1 MAGALRQR
9 LAESLRAFRAV
20 FANPNLRRIELA
32 WAGSETGKWL
42 YLIALLVYAYDAG
55 GVAAVGL
62 VTLMRTL
69 ASALSAPFTALLGDR
84 YRRELV
90 MLVATVLR
98 AGAMAGAA
106 ALVLFDGPP
115 AGVYAIAALVTLLS
129 TAFRPAQA
137 ALLPSL
143 ARTPEELTAANVAA
157 STITSVGS
165 FAGAA
170 LGGLLLAATSVEVCF
185 AVTAATFL
193 WAAALVGRIR
203 SEAPP
208 VTRAAARG
216 GLARE
221 LSAGFRA
228 IGRDRDLRVINL
240 LYGAQTLVA
249 GALNVLLVVTA
260 FEVLEIGESGVGFLN
275 SALGVGGLLGAVA
288 ALSLVGGGR
297 LASAFMVGLV
307 LWGAPLVALALWPNV
322 AVALVL
328 VAVIGVGDTLVDVA
342 ALTLLQR
349 AVADEVL
356 ARVFG
361 ALETLVVAAMGL
373 GAIAAPLL
381 VEVLGE
387 RGALAA
393 TGAVLPVL
401 GVLLW
406 RRVSAIDTGAPA
418 TDARLALLAA
428 VPIFAPLPRSVL
440 EPLAERL
447 VPLTVGAGDPVFRE
461 GDHGDRFYVVSD
473 GEVDVA
479 IDGRPVR
486 TLGSGGYFGE
496 IALLRDVPRTATV
509 TGRGRAE
516 LLALDRDEFIAAV
529 TGHAPSAEAADA
541 VVATR
546 LAAARSTAAAD

>member
-1 MAGALRQR
+1 MVGALRQR
-9 LAESLRAFRAV
+9 LAESFRAFRAV

-55 GVAAVGL
+55 GAAAVGL
-62 VTLMRTL
+62 VTLVRTV
-69 ASALSAPFTALLGDR
+69 ASAVSAPFTALLGDR

-90 MLVATVLR
+90 MLVATLMR

-106 ALVLFDGPP
+106 AVVLFDGPP
-115 AGVYAIAALVTLLS
+115 AAVYAIAALVTLLS

-157 STITSVGS
+157 STITGVGS

-170 LGGLLLAATSVEVCF
+170 LGGLVLAATSVEVCF
-185 AVTAATFL
+185 AVTAAIFL
-193 WAAALVGRIR
+193 SAAGLVARIR
-203 SEAPP
+203 TDRPALAP
-208 VTRAAARG
+208 AG
-216 GLARE
+216 GRERLGRE

-228 IGRDRDLRVINL
+228 IARDRDLRVINA

-249 GALNVLLVVTA
+249 GALNVLLVVA
-260 FEVLEIGESGVGFLN
+260 ALELLEIGESGVGFLN
-275 SALGVGGLLGAVA
+275 SALGVGGLLGALA
-288 ALSLVGGGR
+288 ALSLVGGCR
-297 LASAFMVGLV
+297 LASALVVGLV
-307 LWGAPLVALALWPNV
+307 LWGAPLIALALWPNV

-349 AVADEVL
+349 AVADDVL

-361 ALETLVVAAMGL
+361 ALETLVVGAMGL

-381 VEVLGE
+381 VEALGT

-401 GVLLW
+401 GALLW
-406 RRVSAIDTGAPA
+406 RRVSAIDARAAAP
-418 TDARLALLAA
+418 DARLALLSG
-428 VPIFAPLPRSVL
+428 VPIFAPLPASVL

-447 VPLTVGAGDPVFRE
+447 IPLTVARGDTIFRE
-461 GDHGDRFYVVSD
+461 GDHGDRFYVVQD

-479 IDGRPVR
+479 VDGRPVR
-486 TLGSGGYFGE
+486 TLGPGAYFGE

-509 TGRGRAE
+509 TGRGAAE
-516 LLALDRDEFIAAV
+516 LLALDREEFIAAV
-529 TGHAPSAEAADA
+529 TGHAPSLEAADA
-541 VVATR
+541 VIATR
-546 LAAARSTAAAD
+546 LTAARSTAAAD